1 MNLCAPAIVYLVL
14 AGLSLLF
21 MMFYSFQFLS
31 VIVKIIIIL
40 IWTWFLNFLCDKG
53 YSAISWFLVVLPF
66 IIIIICIII
75 AYEMSLK
82 TMLKNHSGHHM
93 MH

>member
-21 MMFYSFQFLS
+21 MMFYKFQLLS
-31 VIVKIIIIL
+31 IIVKIIIIL

-53 YSAISWFLVVLPF
+53 YPAISWFLVALPF

-82 TMLKNHSGHHM
+82 LKNHSGHHM